1 MDCQH
6 FEMECVKRELLSSI
20 SDFEVS
26 ASSSE
31 IIIIIIESV
40 QRVGLLTY

>member
-1 MDCQH
+1 
-6 FEMECVKRELLSSI
+6 MECVKRELLSSI

-31 IIIIIIESV
+31 IIIIIIIIIIIESV